1 MNVTVISQDDAA
13 TDEMGKEAL
22 EKKGD
27 ELENEKELETEK
39 PLHTGDGEMV
49 KAMEPDEV

>member
-1 MNVTVISQDDAA
+1 
-13 TDEMGKEAL
+13 MGKEAL

-27 ELENEKELETEK
+27 GLENEKELETEK